1 MFEKLQELPLLIGL
15 SINELMAILEN
26 VKFEFNKYPEGTTVV
41 NQGDR
46 CDKIVYVLKGELCVD
61 RRGDDMLFTEYINDS
76 PFLLE
81 PENLWGMKQKYTH
94 TYSFHTEGNTCSI
107 DKKQLNYLIS
117 NYEIVKTNLLSM
129 VCNKLQT
136 ANQALLLPIS
146 SDLEERVIR
155 YFRNNMLTKTGRK
168 SIRIKMNALA
178 DAVDGTR
185 LNISRILNEWQEKKL
200 ATLSRGMIEIP
211 DRCIFNMNPFFSTYD
226 TPHETVPFDKITI
239 NDFEPAIM
247 KGIEEEDE
255 VIDAIVNNP
264 DTPTFENTIEALE
277 NSGELLS
284 KVTEV
289 FFNLLSAE
297 TTDEMD
303 ELAQKLSPI
312 LSEHGNNITLNEKLF
327 ERVKAVYENVDKNSL
342 TKEQQRLLQ
351 DSYDSFVRN
360 GANLNEEDKQKYRQ
374 LTSELGVLSLQFSQ
388 NKLKDLNAFT
398 LHITDEAEL
407 EGLPESA
414 IDAAK
419 EEAKSRNLE
428 GWVFTLQAPS
438 YGPFLTYSAKREL
451 RKQMYMAYNT
461 ICTHDNENNNLDIVK
476 QIVNHHREIA
486 QLLGYKTY
494 ADYTLVK
501 RMAQNSET
509 VYNLLNQLL
518 EAYKPT
524 AKKEVE
530 EVRKM
535 AKEMTGDEQFE
546 LQPWDFGYYSNKL
559 KERDYNINSEM
570 LRPYFELSKV
580 KKGVFG
586 LATKLYG
593 IRFKLNKD
601 IPVYHPD
608 VEAYEVF
615 DKDGKY
621 LAVLYCDFHPRK
633 SKKSGAWMTSYK
645 EQWID
650 KNGVNSRPHVSVTMN
665 LTKPT
670 AEKPSLLTLGEV
682 ETFLH
687 EFGHSLHGIFANTK
701 YKSLSGTNVYWDFV
715 ELPSQFMEN
724 YAVEKDFL
732 NTFAFHY
739 QTGEPLPDELIQR
752 IVKSRN
758 FNVAYACLRQLSFGL
773 LDMAYYTK
781 ETAFDDDVKE
791 FEKSAW
797 KETQLLPQ
805 VPEACMSVQ
814 FSHIMAGGYSA
825 GYYSYKWAEVLDA
838 DAFSLFKQNGIFD
851 SATAQR
857 FRDNVL
863 SKGGTEPPMDLYI
876 RFRGQKPSID
886 ALLKRNGIVKSESRI

>member
-1 MFEKLQELPLLIGL
+1 MQ
-15 SINELMAILEN
+15 
-26 VKFEFNKYPEGTTVV
+26 
-41 NQGDR
+41 
-46 CDKIVYVLKGELCVD
+46 DK
-61 RRGDDMLFTEYINDS
+61 
-76 PFLLE
+76 
-81 PENLWGMKQKYTH
+81 
-94 TYSFHTEGNTCSI
+94 
-107 DKKQLNYLIS
+107 
-117 NYEIVKTNLLSM
+117 
-129 VCNKLQT
+129 
-136 ANQALLLPIS
+136 
-146 SDLEERVIR
+146 
-155 YFRNNMLTKTGRK
+155 
-168 SIRIKMNALA
+168 
-178 DAVDGTR
+178 
-185 LNISRILNEWQEKKL
+185 
-200 ATLSRGMIEIP
+200 
-211 DRCIFNMNPFFSTYD
+211 CIFNMNPFFSTYD

-360 GANLNEEDKQKYRQ
+360 GANLNEVDKQKYRQ

-414 IDAAK
+414 VDAAK

-518 EAYKPT
+518 KAYKPT

-535 AKEMTGDEQFE
+535 AKEMTGNEQFE

-593 IRFKLNKD
+593 ISFKLNKD

-687 EFGHSLHGIFANTK
+687 EFGHSLHGMFANTK

-851 SATAQR
+851 SATAQL

-886 ALLKRNGIVKSESRI
+886 ALLRRNGIVKSESGI

>member
-1 MFEKLQELPLLIGL
+1 MQ
-15 SINELMAILEN
+15 
-26 VKFEFNKYPEGTTVV
+26 
-41 NQGDR
+41 
-46 CDKIVYVLKGELCVD
+46 
-61 RRGDDMLFTEYINDS
+61 
-76 PFLLE
+76 
-81 PENLWGMKQKYTH
+81 
-94 TYSFHTEGNTCSI
+94 
-107 DKKQLNYLIS
+107 
-117 NYEIVKTNLLSM
+117 
-129 VCNKLQT
+129 
-136 ANQALLLPIS
+136 
-146 SDLEERVIR
+146 
-155 YFRNNMLTKTGRK
+155 
-168 SIRIKMNALA
+168 
-178 DAVDGTR
+178 
-185 LNISRILNEWQEKKL
+185 
-200 ATLSRGMIEIP
+200 

-303 ELAQKLSPI
+303 EFAQKLSPI

-327 ERVKAVYENVDKNSL
+327 ERVKVVYENVDKNSL

-398 LHITDEAEL
+398 LHITEEAEL

-414 IDAAK
+414 VDAAK

-486 QLLGYKTY
+486 QLLDYKTY

-530 EVRKM
+530 EVKKM

-593 IRFKLNKD
+593 ISFKLNKD

-615 DKDGKY
+615 DKDGTY

-687 EFGHSLHGIFANTK
+687 EFGHSLHGMFANTK

-781 ETAFDDDVKE
+781 ETAFDDDVRE

-838 DAFSLFKQNGIFD
+838 DAFSLFKENGIFD

-857 FRDNVL
+857 FRENVL

-886 ALLKRNGIVKSESRI
+886 ALLRRNGIQSRI